1 MKIFTTTLISLCL
14 LGSPVSFAERNSF
27 KTIMESSPTA
37 LESWTAGDHLGAAKR
52 YEEEARL
59 LQAEARGMETV
70 ETKILPF
77 LQVEAINEAG
87 VQKLIDRRLKEA
99 EENMKL
105 ASWHH
110 KEGLQLLAKKE
121 ASLSGASPSHKAVT
135 TGVSHS
141 KSSPVKPSS
150 YELYDWMADELE
162 HGG

>member
-1 MKIFTTTLISLCL
+1 MMKTNAVAF
-14 LGSPVSFAERNSF
+14 
-27 KTIMESSPTA
+27 
-37 LESWTAGDHLGAAKR
+37 ESWTAGDHLGTAKR

-59 LQAEARGMETV
+59 LRAEVRGMESV

-77 LQVEAINEAG
+77 LQVEAIQEAG

-110 KEGLQLLAKKE
+110 SEGLRVLADKE
-121 ASLSGASPSHKAVT
+121 AGLAPTSHAQGDGMTDFTNT
-135 TGVSHS
+135 T
-141 KSSPVKPSS
+141 SSSENSS
-150 YELYDWMADELE
+150 YELYDWMEDELE